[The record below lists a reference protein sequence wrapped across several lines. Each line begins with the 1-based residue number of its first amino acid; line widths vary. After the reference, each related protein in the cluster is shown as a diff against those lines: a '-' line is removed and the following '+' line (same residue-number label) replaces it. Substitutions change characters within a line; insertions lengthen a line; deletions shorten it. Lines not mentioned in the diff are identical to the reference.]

1 MKISEI
7 EVFPINIPTL
17 MPYVLSHGTV
27 GSAQSV
33 IIKLHADNGVFG
45 IGDTSPSPTFSEES
59 QQSVVSSLTD
69 FLEPAI
75 KGMDPFDIEAIH
87 LRMDEVLKGNSF
99 AKAAIGIALYDL
111 LGKHLGLPVHAL
123 IGGLCRGEFPLLWPL
138 MGGDA
143 DTNAKEAE
151 SAVKRGHRSVM
162 IKVGH
167 NDPQVEI
174 ERVAAVRKV
183 VGDGFVIIPDA
194 NQGWTPQVALQCIR
208 GMAKYGVAWVE
219 QPVPRWD
226 LDGLARVRGAVDVPI
241 SADESICSMY
251 DAMSL
256 IKRDAVDI
264 VSLKLQKS
272 EGFSR
277 AKKIAAITQ
286 AANVP
291 IFMNSMVETGG
302 NVAASLQFAA
312 STPNVIPYSAALM
325 STLRLQDDIL
335 MEGGLEIENATI
347 KVSKRPGLGVE
358 LDERK
363 LSEYAVSM
371 PQLRAAGS

>member
-1 MKISEI
+1 MKITEI
-7 EVFPINIPTL
+7 EVFPINIPTVT
-17 MPYVLSHGTV
+17 PYVLSHGTV
-27 GSAQSV
+27 GSAESV
-33 IIKLHADNGVFG
+33 VIKLHADNGLFG
-45 IGDTSPSPTFSEES
+45 VGDTSPSPTFSEES
-59 QQSVVSSLTD
+59 QQSVVSALTD

-75 KGMDPFDIEAIH
+75 KGMNPFSIEQIH
-87 LRMDEVLKGNSF
+87 SRMDEVLKGNSF

-111 LGKHLGLPVHAL
+111 LGKHLELPVHDL
-123 IGGLCRGEFPLLWPL
+123 LGGRCHDEFPLLWPL

-143 DTNAKEAE
+143 DTNAREAE
-151 SAVKRGHRSVM
+151 AAVKRGHKSVM

-183 VGDGFVIIPDA
+183 VGEGFVLIPDA
-194 NQGWTPQVALQCIR
+194 NQGWTPQIAVQCIR
-208 GMAKYGVAWVE
+208 GMAPYGVAWVE

-226 LDGLARVRGAVDVPI
+226 LDGLVRVRDAVDVPI
-241 SADESICSMY
+241 SADESLCSMY
-251 DAMSL
+251 DAMAL
-256 IKRDAVDI
+256 VKRSAVDI
-264 VSLKLQKS
+264 VSVKLQKS

-291 IFMNSMVETGG
+291 IFVNSMVETGG
-302 NVAASLQFAA
+302 SVAASLQFAA

-335 MEGGLEIENATI
+335 MEGSLEIEDATI
-347 KVSKRPGLGVE
+347 TVSKKPGLGIQ
-358 LDERK
+358 LDEQK
-363 LSEYAVSM
+363 LSKYEVSFPQRQAVM
-371 PQLRAAGS
+371 A